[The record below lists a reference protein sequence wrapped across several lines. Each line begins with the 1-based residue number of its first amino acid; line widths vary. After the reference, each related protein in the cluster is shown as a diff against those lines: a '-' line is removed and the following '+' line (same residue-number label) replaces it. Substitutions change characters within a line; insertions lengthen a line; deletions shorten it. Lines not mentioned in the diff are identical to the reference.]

1 MYERDYSEIIQTD
14 FLYDFFN
21 KDWSDDFKLG
31 QRDENLSIESFLGN
45 INTILDEHAP
55 LKLNININ

>member
-14 FLYDFFN
+14 FLYDFFD

-45 INTILDEHAP
+45 INTI
-55 LKLNININ
+55 

>member
-14 FLYDFFN
+14 FLYDFFD

-45 INTILDEHAP
+45 INTILDEHAT
-55 LKLNININ
+55 LKLSININ

>member
-14 FLYDFFN
+14 FLYDFFD

-55 LKLNININ
+55 LKLSININ

>member
-14 FLYDFFN
+14 FLYDFFD

-31 QRDENLSIESFLGN
+31 QRDENLSIESFLSN
-45 INTILDEHAP
+45 INTILDEHAL